1 MVKFSG
7 NTDDLGRKVL
17 DHLELEQVSV
27 RCIGPDG
34 RAIK

>member
-27 RCIGPDG
+27 HYIGPDE
-34 RAIK
+34 RAI